1 MKKNK
6 TNPLWFYLVL
16 FSLPIIIIISTELI
30 LRGIKYGDNY
40 DTFVTISD
48 QFDDLLFFNPKLPK
62 KYFSNNSHVPSVIPD
77 GFEKNKRENGFRIF
91 VLGGSTTAGFP
102 YPTNAAFSRQLKR
115 KLEITYRDKF
125 FEVINLGI
133 SAVNSNTIRDIIDD
147 VLEEKPDLIIIYAGH
162 NEYYGADG
170 VVNRGILNYNP
181 AITSVYNS
189 LREFKIYQL
198 ISNFIKS
205 VIPKENSQSKTL
217 MAEMAGESLV
227 EHNSDL
233 FYDGLNQFEENL
245 EVILSECKNKGV
257 EVFLCEIISNNMQEP
272 LEVSIKKNGEAEK
285 LFLEGI
291 NNNNKEQKEKLLFQA
306 KEKDAFRFR
315 APTEINEIIINKSDE
330 FGFTFIPVESE
341 FKEKSK
347 QNISGFDLFVD
358 HLHPNI
364 DGHKLIADQIY
375 NFIIKE
381 NLLGNINTNLDST
394 TIERTLKSTFPFTR
408 IDTVFSEMRIEI
420 LLNSHPFKEKKSLN
434 QILDNYN
441 SYNDRSSEL
450 ASKAVLGE
458 LSWESAH
465 VKLADEEYQKNNFER
480 FFREYWCLI
489 EDKPFVKYNYK
500 YVSEK
505 LIASKQY
512 NFATSILFKYNN
524 KYEDY
529 FSTALIGKIYLEIGN
544 YKSAIM
550 YLTKSLNYNK
560 NQAEVYYNLSQSY
573 YRIND
578 ISNALNSI
586 NNCISINP
594 KYKDA
599 QKIKEFLSKK
609 SLLSN

>member
-1 MKKNK
+1 LRKNK
-6 TNPLWFYLVL
+6 KNPLWFYLIL
-16 FSLPIIIIISTELI
+16 FSLPIIIIISAELI

-48 QFDDLLFFNPKLPK
+48 QFDDLFFVNPKLPK
-62 KYFSNNSHVPSVIPD
+62 KYFSNNSQVPSVIPD

-133 SAVNSNTIRDIIDD
+133 SAVNTNTIRDIIDD

-181 AITSVYNS
+181 TATAMYNS
-189 LREFKIYQL
+189 LRELKLYQL
-198 ISNFIKS
+198 LNNFIKS
-205 VIPKENSQSKTL
+205 ILHKENRQSKTL

-233 FYDGLNQFEENL
+233 FNDGLNQFEENL
-245 EVILSECKNKGV
+245 EIILSECKSKGV
-257 EVFLCEIISNNMQEP
+257 EVFLCEIISNNLQEP
-272 LEVSIKKNGEAEK
+272 LEVSIKQNGEAEK

-291 NNNNKEQKEKLLFQA
+291 NNNNEVQKEKLLLQA

-315 APTEINEIIINKSDE
+315 APSEINEIIIDKSKE
-330 FGFTFIPVESE
+330 FGFPFIPVESE
-341 FKEKSK
+341 FKEKSQQK
-347 QNISGFDLFVD
+347 IPGYNLFVD

-364 DGHKLIADQIY
+364 EGHKIIADQIFS
-375 NFIIKE
+375 FINKE
-381 NLLGNINTNLDST
+381 NLIGNANTNLDSS
-394 TIERTLKSTFPFTR
+394 TIERTLKSTFPFTK
-408 IDTVFSEMRIEI
+408 IDSVFSEMRIEI
-420 LLNSHPFKEKKSLN
+420 LLNSHPFKTKKSLN
-434 QILDNYN
+434 QILEYYS
-441 SYNDRSSEL
+441 SYKDRSYEL
-450 ASKAVLGE
+450 ASKVVLGE

-465 VKLADEEYQKNNFER
+465 IKLADEEYQKNNYER

-489 EDKPFVKYNYK
+489 EDKPFDKYNYK

-505 LIASKQY
+505 LIASRQF
-512 NFATSILFKYNN
+512 NFAASILFKYNN
-524 KYEDY
+524 RYEDD
-529 FSTALIGKIYLEIGN
+529 FSTALIGKLYLEIGN
-544 YKSAIM
+544 FQSAIK
-550 YLTKSLNYNK
+550 YLNKSLNYNK
-560 NQAEVYYNLSQSY
+560 NQMEVHYNLSKSY
-573 YRIND
+573 YGMND
-578 ISNALNSI
+578 INNALNSI
-586 NNCISINP
+586 NNCISVNP

-609 SLLSN
+609 SSLSN